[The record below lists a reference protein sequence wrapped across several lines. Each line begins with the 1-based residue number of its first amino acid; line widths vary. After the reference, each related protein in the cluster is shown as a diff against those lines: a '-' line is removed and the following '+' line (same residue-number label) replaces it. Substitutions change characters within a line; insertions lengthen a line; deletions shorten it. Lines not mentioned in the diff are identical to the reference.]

1 MADIYEIEDIDG
13 VRFNWNTFPVTRLE
27 AENIASP
34 VGCLYTPLL
43 SRGDLPIANYDP
55 QVCRKCRSIL
65 NVFSQIDMNNK
76 IWNCPICLSRNQ
88 LPSHY
93 QNISADNVPIELIP
107 QASTI
112 EYILNRSQPP
122 PPPTYIYVIDLC
134 QDLDDL
140 ISLKETLINS
150 LDLHPPGTFIGLIT
164 FDSVVNVHD
173 LSFTDCCKKYVFSGK
188 RELKSFEIQ
197 DQLGIKGNSTKSW
210 NQQLQQI
217 STQFTNTINK
227 FLLPL
232 ENPTSKDLIIN
243 SINNLQP
250 SKWTIKP
257 GHRAL
262 RVTGSALNIASS
274 LIEASYTQCS
284 AKITLFAAGACTF
297 GPGKIVGSEL
307 KEPLRSHNDIEKG
320 SAKHYKDAVKFYNK
334 LSIKAIGSNRDSN
347 DKFFDNSS
355 TSIFSVD
362 IFAGC
367 YDQVGIY
374 EMKTLSNKTG
384 GVLLV
389 TDSFQTS
396 IFKNSFLATFNKD
409 NDGYPLTYFDGKFEV
424 FTSPK
429 LKVSGVIG
437 HCKSLKRNG
446 DNVSDI
452 QVGDGQTNQWQMCS
466 ISPKHTY
473 AVFFDIQTVGSIEQ
487 KNSFVPE
494 VYIQFQTTYRHT
506 DGTFRTRV
514 TTLNRLTSLRGE
526 LANSF
531 DQEAAAVLYA
541 RLVVHKLENG
551 GEYSDLLRW
560 IDKSLVKLCSAY
572 GDYSK
577 NDSSSFRLSHKLS
590 LLPQFIYHLR
600 RSQFL
605 QVFNCSPDETAFYHH
620 TLLRVDVRDSL
631 VMIQPTLVRFKAD
644 GSEPEPVLLDSA
656 SLTPDSVLLLDAFF
670 YTVIYFGHIA
680 AEWRDANYS
689 RDDYPGVYEMIDG
702 AKEEAATLIAD
713 RFPLPRYVTC
723 DEGKSQA
730 RFLYSKLNPSENDSN
745 NNIGGGGGQMGNF
758 GGDSNT
764 VVHTEDVSLRTFFT
778 HLAKLVVNVA

>member
-13 VRFNWNTFPVTRLE
+13 VRFNWNTFPVTRQE
-27 AENIASP
+27 SENMASP

-43 SRGDLPIANYDP
+43 AREDLPIANYDP
-55 QVCRKCRSIL
+55 QSCRKCRSFM

-76 IWNCPICLSRNQ
+76 IWSCPICYNRNQ
-88 LPSHY
+88 LPPQYH
-93 QNISADNVPIELIP
+93 NISADNVPIELLP
-107 QASTI
+107 QSSSI

-122 PPPTYIYVIDLC
+122 PPPTFIYVIDLC
-134 QDLDDL
+134 QDYEDL
-140 ISLKETLINS
+140 ESLKTTLIDS
-150 LDLHPPGTFIGLIT
+150 LDLHPPGCLFGLIT

-173 LSFTDCCKKYVFSGK
+173 LGFRSISKKYVFSGK
-188 RELKSFEIQ
+188 RELKSHQVQE
-197 DQLGIKGNSTKSW
+197 QLGIKNNGIVAW
-210 NQQLQQI
+210 NQQI
-217 STQFTNTINK
+217 TSTSGNSTINK

-232 ENPTSKDLIIN
+232 ANDDSKEQIVKLIN
-243 SINNLQP
+243 SLET

-262 RVTGSALNIASS
+262 RVTGSALNIAAC
-274 LIEASYTQCS
+274 LVEGSYAQCA

-297 GPGKIVGSEL
+297 GPGQIVGTEL
-307 KEPLRSHNDIEKG
+307 KEPLRSHSDVEKG
-320 SAKHYKDAVKFYNK
+320 SAKHYKEAVKLYKK
-334 LSIKAIGSNRDSN
+334 LSIKAIGANKDSN

-355 TSIFSVD
+355 TSTFSVD

-374 EMKTLSNKTG
+374 EMRPLSNKTG
-384 GVLLV
+384 GVLVV

-409 NDGYPLTYFDGKFEV
+409 EEGYPLVYFDSKLEV
-424 FTSPK
+424 FTSQK
-429 LKVSGVIG
+429 LKVAGVIG
-437 HCKSLKRNG
+437 HCQSMKTDG
-446 DNVSDI
+446 ENVSDV
-452 QVGDGQTNQWQMCS
+452 QVGDGLSNQWKMSS

-473 AVFFDIQTVGSIEQ
+473 AVFFDVQTVGSSEQ
-487 KNSFVPE
+487 RNGFVPE
-494 VYIQFQTTYRHT
+494 VFIQFQTTYRHT
-506 DGTFRTRV
+506 DGTYRARV
-514 TTLNRLTSLRGE
+514 TTLNRLTSNKGE

-541 RLVVHKLENG
+541 RLVVYKLENG

-560 IDKSLVKLCSAY
+560 IDKSLVKLCSAF
-572 GDYSK
+572 GDYTK
-577 NDSSSFRLSHKLS
+577 NDASSFRLSHKFS

-656 SLTPDSVLLLDAFF
+656 SLTQDSVLLLDAFF
-670 YTVIYFGHIA
+670 YTVIYFGNVA

-689 RDDYPGVYEMIDG
+689 KEDYPGIYQMIDG
-702 AKEEAATLIAD
+702 AKEEAALLIAD

-730 RFLYSKLNPSENDSN
+730 RFLYSKLNPSENDDK
-745 NNIGGGGGQMGNF
+745 IAGGGQMGNF
-758 GGDSNT
+758 GGDSGT

-778 HLAKLVVNVA
+778 HLAKLVVSVNS

>member
-27 AENIASP
+27 SENMASP
-34 VGCLYTPLL
+34 IGCLYTPLL
-43 SRGDLPIANYDP
+43 AREDLPIANYDP
-55 QVCRKCRSIL
+55 QTCRKCRSIL
-65 NVFSQIDMNNK
+65 NVFSQIDMNNGL
-76 IWNCPICLSRNQ
+76 WSCPICANRNQ
-88 LPSHY
+88 LPPQY
-93 QNISADNVPIELIP
+93 QNISAENVPTELLP
-107 QASTI
+107 QASTM

-122 PPPTYIYVIDLC
+122 PPPTFIYVIDLC
-134 QDLDDL
+134 QEPEDLK
-140 ISLKETLINS
+140 SLKESLITS
-150 LDLHPPGTFIGLIT
+150 LDLHPPGCFFGLIT
-164 FDSVVNVHD
+164 FDSVVNVHE
-173 LSFTDCCKKYVFSGK
+173 LNFSSCSKKYVFSGK
-188 RELKSFEIQ
+188 KELKSLEVQ
-197 DQLGIKGNSTKSW
+197 EQLGIKGNASKTW
-210 NQQLQQI
+210 GQQLQ
-217 STQFTNTINK
+217 TQNNLINNNTINK

-232 ENPTSKDLIIN
+232 SNEDSKNQIIRIID
-243 SINNLQP
+243 SLDV

-262 RVTGSALNIASS
+262 RVTGSALNIASC
-274 LIEASYTQCS
+274 LAEGSYVQCS
-284 AKITLFAAGACTF
+284 SKITLFAAGACTF
-297 GPGKIVGSEL
+297 GPGQIVGTEL
-307 KEPLRSHNDIEKG
+307 KEPLRSHSDVEKG
-320 SAKHYKDAVKFYNK
+320 SAKHYKEAVKFYKK
-334 LSIKAIGSNRDSN
+334 LATKAIGVNRDSN

-355 TSIFSVD
+355 TTTFSID

-374 EMKTLSNKTG
+374 EMRPLSNKTG
-384 GVLLV
+384 GVLVV

-409 NDGYPLTYFDGKFEV
+409 EEGYPLTYFDGKLEV
-424 FTSPK
+424 LTSSK
-429 LKVSGVIG
+429 LKVAGVIG
-437 HCKSLKRNG
+437 HCQSLKTSG

-452 QVGDGQTNQWQMCS
+452 QVGDGQTNQWKMCS

-473 AVFFDIQTVGSIEQ
+473 AVFFDIQTLGSSEN
-487 KNSFVPE
+487 KDSFVPE
-494 VYIQFQTTYRHT
+494 VYIQFQTNYRHT

-514 TTLNRLTSLRGE
+514 TTLNRLTSNKAE
-526 LANSF
+526 LSSSF
-531 DQEAAAVLYA
+531 DQEAAAVLYS
-541 RLVVHKLENG
+541 RLVVYKLENG

-560 IDKSLVKLCSAY
+560 IDKSLVKLCSSF
-572 GDYSK
+572 GDWTK
-577 NDSSSFRLSHKLS
+577 NDTNSFRLSHKFS

-670 YTVIYFGHIA
+670 YTVIYFGHVA

-689 RDDYPGVYEMIDG
+689 RDEYPGVYEMIDG
-702 AKEEAATLIAD
+702 AKEEAAALISD

-730 RFLYSKLNPSENDSN
+730 RFLYSKLNPSENDDKISN
-745 NNIGGGGGQMGNF
+745 GGQMGNF
-758 GGDSNT
+758 GGDSGT
-764 VVHTEDVSLRTFFT
+764 VVHTEDVSLRTFFQ
-778 HLAKLVVNVA
+778 HLAKLVVSVN